1 MPDISPSCYKLADD
15 LHVNQNFLSMSV
27 YYDSISL
34 EIPGNV
40 NISLPALVDALV
52 AKILNNG

>member
-1 MPDISPSCYKLADD
+1 MSDISPSCYKLADD
-15 LHVNQNFLSMSV
+15 LHANQNFLSMFV

-34 EIPGNV
+34 EISGNM